1 VSDPKPVGRPGGQ
14 PGPTGTPID
23 DESDRTDLDMDE
35 PWEGFGERA
44 GIGHEIT
51 GEEAREAL
59 SSDEAGGN
67 VKPDERR

>member
-1 VSDPKPVGRPGGQ
+1 MSDPKRAGRPGGQ

-23 DESDRTDLDMDE
+23 DDSERTDLDMDE
-35 PWEGFGERA
+35 PWEGFGERI

-59 SSDEAGGN
+59 SSDEGGAPA
-67 VKPDERR
+67 KPDQPR